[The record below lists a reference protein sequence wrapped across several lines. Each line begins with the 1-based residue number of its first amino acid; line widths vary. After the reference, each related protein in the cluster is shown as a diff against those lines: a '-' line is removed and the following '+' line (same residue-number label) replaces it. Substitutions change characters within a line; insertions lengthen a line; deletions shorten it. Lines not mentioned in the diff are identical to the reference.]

1 MSWIDKFLEAAEED
15 VLDTIDSAIDNNDE
29 QVDVTDVS
37 QATADVKGA
46 DVSDDPDK
54 NSYDDTDC
62 YSQAVEVGDEKV
74 DGTVDVDL
82 GSTDEEV
89 KPGEQTTAA
98 EIEQEFALEVYVE
111 EALDIMNEAKVT
123 SKKDVEDQIEKISQ
137 KKDAADL
144 IVGLFINYI
153 KGVIQCLAGLGAGA
167 AVGGVVGGIAG
178 GPGGAVAG
186 ATIGT
191 NVAGSTSFIVWLA
204 LHCCTKIYYLP
215 GSVTDKQKRCKTL
228 LMEIDKAIAAA
239 KKAGDDKKVEQLTEG
254 KAKVQAKIDKLD
266 EAAKKKSTFKNNY
279 GVNKE
284 SVTLTADEMHR
295 LYSES
300 VNEVIKE
307 SKEEIEAKY
316 QEKVAKAKAWKKS
329 ALAKE
334 KAAADKAKAKAAK
347 AAAVEEAANEFAKQ
361 IAKAFSEV

>member
-137 KKDAADL
+137 KKDAADV

-153 KGVIQCLAGLGAGA
+153 KGFIQCLAGVGA
-167 AVGGVVGGIAG
+167 
-178 GPGGAVAG
+178 GAVAG
-186 ATIGT
+186 AAIGA

-279 GVNKE
+279 GVNNE